1 MVSQAP
7 PAPPPSASTNGSGGP
22 TLPPGMEMALLQKAA
37 LFRDLTPDQIA
48 KFIASGTPRTIPAGT
63 QFITEGETDTETY
76 VVYKGKVDVVKKLP
90 PVLPGGAEQLKSLVQ
105 LMMPQFGIIPLGSMN
120 MLGGLGRSA
129 SLVALEDCETIVV
142 TKEAYEELALEDPLL
157 GYYMTRN
164 MALDVVKNLNDT
176 NGRVVKLTQA
186 LTLALQKKS

>member
-1 MVSQAP
+1 M
-7 PAPPPSASTNGSGGP
+7 NGAGY
-22 TLPPGMEMALLQKAA
+22 TLPAGIEMALLQKAA

-48 KFIASGTPRTIPAGT
+48 KFINVGTPRTITAGT
-63 QFITEGETDTETY
+63 QFITEGDTDTDTY

-90 PVLPGGAEQLKSLVQ
+90 PVLPGGAEQSKSLVQ
-105 LMMPQFGIIPLGSMN
+105 LMMPQFGIIPLGANN
-120 MLGGLGRSA
+120 MIGGLGRSA

-142 TKEAYEELALEDPLL
+142 SKESYERLCLEDPLL
-157 GYYMTRN
+157 GYYITRN
-164 MALDVVKNLNDT
+164 MALAIVKDLNDT